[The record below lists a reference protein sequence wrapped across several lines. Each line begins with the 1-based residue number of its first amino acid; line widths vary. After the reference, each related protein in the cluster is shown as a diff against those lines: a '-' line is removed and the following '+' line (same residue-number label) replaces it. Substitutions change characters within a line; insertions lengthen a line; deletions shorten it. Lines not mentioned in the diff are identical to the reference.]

1 MKSEEDYYKPIR
13 VDNSWNNNSIEY
25 ESNADGNKTL
35 LIKQLHNKTRLY
47 LKDILNNLKKSD
59 TWKI

>member
-13 VDNSWNNNSIEY
+13 VDNFWNNNSIEY

-35 LIKQLHNKTRLY
+35 LIEQFHNKTRPY